1 MVNFYLDHDTPGP
14 VKSQCSSSLTLS
26 FLLMHTVTIALHK
39 DCGVADQLKA
49 ALVVE
54 ILNYVTKYKD
64 FAPVGCSNPSPQ
76 FRVLVDWFLVSR
88 SPLEW
93 ICHLWQQ

>member
-1 MVNFYLDHDTPGP
+1 MTYLVLSNHSAQVVLLPF
-14 VKSQCSSSLTLS
+14 SSSLC
-26 FLLMHTVTIALHK
+26 TVTIALHK

-64 FAPVGCSNPSPQ
+64 FAPVGCSDPSPQ
-76 FRVLVDWFLVSR
+76 FRVLVDWFLASR